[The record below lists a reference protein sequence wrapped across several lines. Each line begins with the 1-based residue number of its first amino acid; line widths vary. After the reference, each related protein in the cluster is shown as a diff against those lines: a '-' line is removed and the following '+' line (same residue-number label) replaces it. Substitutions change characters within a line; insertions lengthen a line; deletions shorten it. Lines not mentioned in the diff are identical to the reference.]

1 MSVTQETT
9 LPGSEVETPFAEAL
23 PAAEG
28 EPASLGFLS
37 WTETVLPFAEG
48 TAGGLE
54 AEGETAEIVAEA
66 FESLQDE
73 SFAEALAELI
83 SETSQ
88 AADQR
93 IQGEQ
98 SMQLAEQRSRLA
110 DAHLAPIGFEAEQCV
125 QRFINHVQPLGLE
138 GLSEQQLDEM
148 LDRFDPGPGTV
159 TRLGSSSWVA
169 SSRRLRASLSPW

>member
-9 LPGSEVETPFAEAL
+9 LPGSEVETPFAETL
-23 PAAEG
+23 PAGES

-48 TAGGLE
+48 TVGLE

-83 SETSQ
+83 SETSE

-98 SMQLAEQRSRLA
+98 PMQLAEQRSRLA
-110 DAHLAPIGFEAEQCV
+110 DAHLAPIGFEAEQCI
-125 QRFINHVQPLGLE
+125 QRFIDHVPAGGSRRPLG
-138 GLSEQQLDEM
+138 GAARRDA
-148 LDRFDPGPGTV
+148 GPL
-159 TRLGSSSWVA
+159 RPR
-169 SSRRLRASLSPW
+169 SRRGDAGRGAVPRWPYQEGQERR

>member
-125 QRFINHVQPLGLE
+125 QRFIDHVPAPGSRRPLGAAARRNAGPLRPRSRHGDAGGGAVPGWPHQE
-138 GLSEQQLDEM
+138 G
-148 LDRFDPGPGTV
+148 
-159 TRLGSSSWVA
+159 
-169 SSRRLRASLSPW
+169 